1 MATRLQAFETRIIYH
16 DRFRKS
22 GDDGWERVSLETLL
36 RESDVLSVHVPLSTE
51 TRSMIGV
58 DQLAWMKPT
67 AVIINTSRAEVF
79 DEAALEDALR
89 HHRIAG
95 AGLDVFNQEPI
106 SHANGVLSLDN
117 VVLSQHSAGHSYEA
131 WFRRS
136 QFAWENI
143 RRVVAGETPLSL
155 AR

>member
-1 MATRLQAFETRIIYH
+1 MQITVVNHPLVQH
-16 DRFRKS
+16 KLS
-22 GDDGWERVSLETLL
+22 LL
-36 RESDVLSVHVPLSTE
+36 READVLSVHVPLTAE
-51 TRSMIGV
+51 TRGLLGAA
-58 DQLAWMKPT
+58 QFALMKPT
-67 AVIINTSRAEVF
+67 AVVINTSRAEVF

-89 HHRIAG
+89 TRRIAG
-95 AGLDVFNQEPI
+95 AGLDVFHQEPVAAT
-106 SHANGVLSLDN
+106 SGLLALDN

-136 QFAWENI
+136 QFTWENI